1 MALLNML
8 FLDDPESIG
17 ISYKKQLKDKS
28 SIAQNLY

>member
-8 FLDDPESIG
+8 LLDDPESTG
-17 ISYKKQLKDKS
+17 ISYKEQLKDKS